1 MKLQRSTWILILAA
15 ILFGGI
21 VYVYEIEGRPQR
33 EAEKAE
39 ENQLFF
45 FQEKDV
51 QSVTVK
57 TKDQTLLFERNNQPP
72 SGNSTQPKWLMT
84 VLEMAKSTPTPTPT
98 PPAIATPPTP
108 TPTPPAIATSPIP
121 TPTPP
126 AIATSPIPTPTPVVI
141 ATPPT
146 PTPTPIAPPQQ
157 ANLTK
162 VPANEAYVV
171 FLLDQLVKG
180 KGDRVTVDPR
190 VDYGLTQPQATI
202 DVKLND
208 GKTHQLILGKPNFN
222 KTSVYAIADPTTQA
236 NQSPEV
242 LVISNNFENAVNRPL
257 SEWKQQ
263 EQPQNPT
270 KK

>member
-33 EAEKAE
+33 EATKAE

-45 FQEKDV
+45 FQEQDV

-72 SGNSTQPKWLMT
+72 SGNSNQPKWLMT
-84 VLEMAKSTPTPTPT
+84 VLEMAKSTPTPTPV
-98 PPAIATPPTP
+98 AIATPPTP
-108 TPTPPAIATSPIP
+108 TQTPVAIATP
-121 TPTPP
+121 T
-126 AIATSPIPTPTPVVI
+126 
-141 ATPPT
+141 T

-180 KGDRVTVDPR
+180 KGDRVTADPR

-222 KTSVYAIADPTTQA
+222 KTAVYAIADPTTQA

-242 LVISNNFENAVNRPL
+242 LVVSNNFENAVNRPL
-257 SEWKQQ
+257 SEWKQP

>member
-1 MKLQRSTWILILAA
+1 MKLHRSTWILLLLA

-33 EAEKAE
+33 EATKAN
-39 ENQLFF
+39 ENKLFLF
-45 FQEKDV
+45 EEKDV
-51 QSVTVK
+51 QSVTLK
-57 TKDQTLLFERNNQPP
+57 TKDQTLLFERNSQPP

-84 VLEMAKSTPTPTPT
+84 VLEMTKSTPTPTPV
-98 PPAIATPPTP
+98 AIATPPTP
-108 TPTPPAIATSPIP
+108 TQTPAAIATP
-121 TPTPP
+121 T
-126 AIATSPIPTPTPVVI
+126 
-141 ATPPT
+141 T

-171 FLLDQLVKG
+171 FLLDQMVKG
-180 KGDRVTVDPR
+180 KGDRVTADPR

-222 KTSVYAIADPTTQA
+222 KTAVYAIADPTTQA

-257 SEWKQQ
+257 SEWKQP
-263 EQPQNPT
+263 EQPQNPQ

>member
-1 MKLQRSTWILILAA
+1 MKLQQSTWILILAA
-15 ILFGGI
+15 ILLGGI
-21 VYVYEIEGRPQR
+21 VYVYEIEGRTQR
-33 EAEKAE
+33 EATKAE

-45 FQEKDV
+45 FEEKDV

-57 TKDQTLLFERNNQPP
+57 TKDQTLLFERNSQPP

-84 VLEMAKSTPTPTPT
+84 VLEMAKSTPTPTPA
-98 PPAIATPPTP
+98 AIATPTP
-108 TPTPPAIATSPIP
+108 TPTTPAAIAT
-121 TPTPP
+121 
-126 AIATSPIPTPTPVVI
+126 
-141 ATPPT
+141 PT
-146 PTPTPIAPPQQ
+146 PTPTPIAIATPPTPSPTPIASPQQ
-157 ANLTK
+157 TNLTK

-171 FLLDQLVKG
+171 FLLDQMVKG
-180 KGDRVTVDPR
+180 KGDRVTADPR

-222 KTSVYAIADPTTQA
+222 KTSVYAIADPSTQA
-236 NQSPEV
+236 NQSPQV
-242 LVISNNFENAVNRPL
+242 LVVSNNFENAVNRPL
-257 SEWKQQ
+257 SEWKQP